1 MSKTAAF
8 VLTAALALAGCSKSG
23 PPPISSGDRY
33 VAGEANED
41 VYRLGAGDKIRVLI
55 YNEPQLGGDFSV
67 SSDGEMS
74 LPLIGNVQVAGKT
87 IEKVSQEVQARLAD
101 GYLRDPRVSME
112 VQTYRPFFI
121 LGEVRSPGQ
130 YPYLSGLTAMN
141 AIATAQGYT
150 PRAGK
155 KTVRIRRFG
164 DQYEQEY
171 VLTPN
176 LRILPGDTIRLTER
190 FF

>member
-1 MSKTAAF
+1 MSKLAPF
-8 VLTAALALAGCSKSG
+8 VVTVALALAACSKSG
-23 PPPISSGDRY
+23 PPPISSGTRY
-33 VAGEANED
+33 VAGETSED
-41 VYRLGAGDKIRVLI
+41 VYRLGAGDKIRVLV

-67 SSDGEMS
+67 SAEGELS
-74 LPLIGNVQVAGKT
+74 LPLIGNVQVGGKT
-87 IEKVSQEVQARLAD
+87 LAKVSQEVQARFAD
-101 GYLRDPRVSME
+101 GFLRDPRISME

-164 DQYEQEY
+164 EQYEQEY
-171 VLTPN
+171 VLTPD

>member
-1 MSKTAAF
+1 MSKTAPF
-8 VLTAALALAGCSKSG
+8 LLTAALALVGCASSG
-23 PPPISSGDRY
+23 PAPISSGDRY

-41 VYRLGAGDKIRVLI
+41 VYRLGAGDKIRVLV

-67 SSDGEMS
+67 SGDGELS

-87 IEKVSQEVQARLAD
+87 LEKVSQEVQARFAN
-101 GYLRDPRVSME
+101 GYLRDPRISME

-155 KTVRIRRFG
+155 KTVLIRRFG
-164 DQYEQEY
+164 EQYEQEY
-171 VLTPN
+171 MLTPN

>member
-1 MSKTAAF
+1 MGKI
-8 VLTAALALAGCSKSG
+8 AALLLMAAIALAGCSRSG
-23 PPPISSGDRY
+23 PPPISSGERY
-33 VAGEANED
+33 VAGQMTD
-41 VYRLGAGDKIRVLI
+41 MVYHLGAGDKIRVLV

-67 SSDGEMS
+67 GADGEMS
-74 LPLIGNVQVAGKT
+74 LPLIGNVPVAGKT
-87 IEKVSQEVQARLAD
+87 IEQVSRDVQARLAD

-121 LGEVRSPGQ
+121 LGEVRAAGQ

-150 PRAGK
+150 PRAARR
-155 KTVRIRRFG
+155 TVRIRRFG

-171 VLTPN
+171 VLTPD

>member
-1 MSKTAAF
+1 MSKLAPF
-8 VLTAALALAGCSKSG
+8 VVTVALALAACSKSG
-23 PPPISSGDRY
+23 PPPISSGTRY
-33 VAGEANED
+33 VAGETNED
-41 VYRLGAGDKIRVLI
+41 VYRLGAGDKIRVLV

-67 SSDGEMS
+67 SAEGELS
-74 LPLIGNVQVAGKT
+74 LPLIGNVQVGGKT
-87 IEKVSQEVQARLAD
+87 LAKVSQEVQARFAD
-101 GYLRDPRVSME
+101 GFLRDPRISME

-164 DQYEQEY
+164 EQYEQEY
-171 VLTPN
+171 VLTPD

>member
-1 MSKTAAF
+1 MVIA
-8 VLTAALALAGCSKSG
+8 VALAGCAKSG
-23 PPPISSGDRY
+23 PPPISSGERY
-33 VAGEANED
+33 ATSEAFDE
-41 VYRLGAGDKIRVLI
+41 VYRLGPGDKIRITV
-55 YNEPQLGGDFSV
+55 YNEPQLSGEFSI
-67 SSDGEMS
+67 SADGEIS
-74 LPLIGNVQVAGKT
+74 LPLIGNLAAAGKP
-87 IEKVSQEVQARLAD
+87 IGQVSQEVQARLSN

-130 YPYLSGLTAMN
+130 YPYVSGLTAMN

-150 PRAGK
+150 PRAR
-155 KTVRIRRFG
+155 KTTVWIRRFG
-164 DQYEQEY
+164 EQFEQEF

-176 LRILPGDTIRLTER
+176 LRVYPGDTLRLAER